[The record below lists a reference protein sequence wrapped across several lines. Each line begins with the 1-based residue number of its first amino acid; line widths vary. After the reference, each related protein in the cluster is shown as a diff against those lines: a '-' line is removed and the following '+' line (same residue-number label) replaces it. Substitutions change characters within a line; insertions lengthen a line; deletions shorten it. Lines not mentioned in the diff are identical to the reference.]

1 MSAISSMN
9 TEITMPKLAG
19 NSMSASTVTAP
30 PPTAA
35 PTTVSTTPASTT
47 TSTTVP
53 ATTTTSIP
61 KAAVLVLRADG
72 LGDALFGTDPDQV
85 IAYVAANLGKPT
97 ADSGW
102 ADPFSAFGVCPGTEV
117 RGVTWGDLTLLFS
130 DDSPVVSGR
139 RHFFSYLL
147 GPPFGSTVQ
156 PAGMT
161 TAERIGVGNTVGELR
176 FTYPDVELFD
186 DELAGPSFLLASG
199 INGGMTGLADDELS
213 LYDLYR
219 TGLWV
224 QVGVN
229 AAAGLWA
236 LAAHR
241 WPSVRSKALWV
252 FTVVAQLVV
261 TANVVMASVLLARYD
276 WEFPEL
282 HMLYEFSGLVAI

>member
-1 MSAISSMN
+1 MRRRVRGAESRICCQTAPVHRRALTPPAAVAAVSWIVVAVLVIAACGTDDGPSDE
-9 TEITMPKLAG
+9 TIAPLITTTTSPV
-19 NSMSASTVTAP
+19 TTPPVTAP
-30 PPTAA
+30 PVTVPPTVAPTVA
-35 PTTVSTTPASTT
+35 PTTVAASTT
-47 TSTTVP
+47 TSTVA

-85 IAYVAANLGKPT
+85 IAYVSANLGKPT

-102 ADPFSAFGVCPGTEV
+102 ADPLSAFGVCPGTEV

-147 GPPFGSTVQ
+147 GPPFGATVQ

-186 DELAGPSFLLASG
+186 DEIAGPSFLLANG
-199 INGGMTGLADDELS
+199 INGAMTGTADDELVTFVS
-213 LYDLYR
+213 
-219 TGLWV
+219 
-224 QVGVN
+224 
-229 AAAGLWA
+229 AGP
-236 LAAHR
+236 R
-241 WPSVRSKALWV
+241 CG
-252 FTVVAQLVV
+252 
-261 TANVVMASVLLARYD
+261 
-276 WEFPEL
+276 E
-282 HMLYEFSGLVAI
+282 